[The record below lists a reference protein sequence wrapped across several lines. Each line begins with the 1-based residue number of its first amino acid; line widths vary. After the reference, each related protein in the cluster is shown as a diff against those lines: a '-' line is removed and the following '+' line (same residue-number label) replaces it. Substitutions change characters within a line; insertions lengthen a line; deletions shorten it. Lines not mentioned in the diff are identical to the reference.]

1 MSGETTEHII
11 RASEVGR
18 YAFCARAW
26 WLGSVE
32 GRPSSRWRDM
42 EAGEAAHRRHGRTVR
57 AASALA
63 SLAYVLLL
71 LAILAAAAALL
82 QGLR

>member
-1 MSGETTEHII
+1 MADETTEQII

-32 GRPSSRWRDM
+32 GRPSARWREM
-42 EAGEAAHRRHGRTVR
+42 EAGKVTHRRHGRQVR
-57 AASALA
+57 AASALVR
-63 SLAYVLLL
+63 LAWLLL
-71 LAILAAAAALL
+71 LAAAVVAVVALVRAL
-82 QGLR
+82 